1 MPPCPLPSSCN
12 VVGAWT
18 RMGDVH
24 STATTTHLLSLLQD
38 LLSYYQHP
46 PTPPFFSILLLA
58 SSQKL
63 LNEVFYLRQPSPKAA
78 ESLQQ
83 HEFISARCNVPVK
96 FHHPKI
102 LTSTQQKKI
111 KPKEISPASCPLFCN
126 PETALTVCLVR
137 FRVFPPVY
145 HQFCQTQ
152 QLWHSEFS
160 ATSYSSLFI
169 YYSKD

>member
-1 MPPCPLPSSCN
+1 MDWDGRRAQHSYNHTFAFSSTGPSF
-12 VVGAWT
+12 
-18 RMGDVH
+18 
-24 STATTTHLLSLLQD
+24 LL
-38 LLSYYQHP
+38 
-46 PTPPFFSILLLA
+46 PTPPPSLSILLLA

-63 LNEVFYLRQPSPKAA
+63 LNEVFYLRQLSPKAA

-137 FRVFPPVY
+137 FHVFPPVY

-160 ATSYSSLFI
+160 ATSSSSLFI